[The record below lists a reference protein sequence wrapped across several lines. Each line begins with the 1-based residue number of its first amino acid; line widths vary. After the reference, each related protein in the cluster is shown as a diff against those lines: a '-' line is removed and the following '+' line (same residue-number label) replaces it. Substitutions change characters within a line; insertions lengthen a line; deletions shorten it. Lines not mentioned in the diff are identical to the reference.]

1 MVVVSR
7 ILVCPKQDS
16 CVSSFSL
23 PDGLLISREFL
34 LLGVCFLSKGEGF
47 AVLALWGQLFG
58 HKIRRSVRAMIIT
71 PLPWNHLYLK
81 PSVLAFPFFC
91 HLAPIFSSLS
101 TYIYMPF
108 NKKTPKWDTKERDTK
123 SHWGKKKKASK
134 LLLPAW
140 DLNFKL
146 TGVLAQL
153 SACCHLCDPSPANF
167 LLAERNKINSKFG

>member
-71 PLPWNHLYLK
+71 PLPWNYLYLK

-108 NKKTPKWDTKERDTK
+108 NKKRPSETLRRGIQKVTGE
-123 SHWGKKKKASK
+123 KKKRPASSYYQRGT
-134 LLLPAW
+134 LTSNWQESWHSFLRVVISVTLPP
-140 DLNFKL
+140 LISF
-146 TGVLAQL
+146 
-153 SACCHLCDPSPANF
+153 
-167 LLAERNKINSKFG
+167 